1 MTTDVIPDFEK
12 RPEEAAGMP
21 GTVADAAGP
30 GQRLREARVALG
42 LSQADVCRQLHLEP
56 KIVTALEADDYKK
69 LPPPTFV
76 SGYLRNYARLV
87 NLPVEVVMADYE
99 RLGFATQP
107 PVRLGTTA
115 NKKPEHKS
123 DKAVRI
129 TSYLIA
135 LAVIVALVAW
145 WQYQESSEPQQQI
158 TAPDSAELLSPEIP
172 SELPA
177 QPLVPQPP
185 DAISPSGVEGG
196 AVQPLPVAPEAA
208 GQALPSQPGDAP
220 AAPSPSPQSSAGTAG
235 AQSDMA
241 RAPVPAVPAQSTQPP
256 SASLDRATVQL
267 RFDTDSW
274 VEINDANGKRLFYAM
289 GKAGEVKSLKGPAP
303 FDVVLGHAPGVKIEY
318 NGVPFDQKPYTRGEV
333 AAFTLGKPIET
344 KR

>member
-12 RPEEAAGMP
+12 RPEEAADVP
-21 GTVADAAGP
+21 GTVVDAIGP
-30 GQRLREARVALG
+30 GRRLLEARVALG

-87 NLPVEVVMADYE
+87 NLPVDVVMADYE
-99 RLGFATQP
+99 RLGFVTQP

-135 LAVIVALVAW
+135 LAVIVALVVW
-145 WQYQESSEPQQQI
+145 WQYQENSEPQQQI
-158 TAPDSAELLSPEIP
+158 TAPGSDAQLLSPEIP

-177 QPLVPQPP
+177 QPLVPQAP
-185 DAISPSGVEGG
+185 DAISPPGVEGG
-196 AVQPLPVAPEAA
+196 AAQP
-208 GQALPSQPGDAP
+208 QPGGAP
-220 AAPSPSPQSSAGTAG
+220 AAPVPSPQSSA
-235 AQSDMA
+235 
-241 RAPVPAVPAQSTQPP
+241 PVPVAPAAASAQLTQPS

-267 RFDTDSW
+267 RFEKDSW
-274 VEINDANGKRLFYAM
+274 VEINDANGKRLFYAI
-289 GKAGEVKSLKGPAP
+289 GKAGEVKSLQGPAP

-318 NGVPFDQKPYTRGEV
+318 NGVPFDQKPYTQGEV
-333 AAFTLGKPIET
+333 ATFTLGKPVEAT
-344 KR
+344 R

>member
-12 RPEEAAGMP
+12 RPEEAASVP
-21 GTVADAAGP
+21 GPVADATGP
-30 GQRLREARVALG
+30 GRRLREARDALG
-42 LSQADVCRQLHLEP
+42 MSQADVCRQLHLEP

-99 RLGFATQP
+99 RLGFVTQP

-135 LAVIVALVAW
+135 LAVIVALVVW

-158 TAPDSAELLSPEIP
+158 TAPDSAELLSPEMP
-172 SELPA
+172 PELPA

-185 DAISPSGVEGG
+185 EAISPSGVEGG
-196 AVQPLPVAPEAA
+196 LPVAPDAA
-208 GQALPSQPGDAP
+208 GQVLPQPGAAP
-220 AAPSPSPQSSAGTAG
+220 ATPTPSPQSSL
-235 AQSDMA
+235 
-241 RAPVPAVPAQSTQPP
+241 PVPAQPTPSP

-267 RFDTDSW
+267 RFEKDSW

-289 GKAGEVKSLKGPAP
+289 GKAGETKSLKGPAP

-318 NGVPFDQKPYTRGEV
+318 NGAPFDQKPYTQGEV
-333 AAFTLGKPIET
+333 ATFTLGKPVEAT
-344 KR
+344 R

>member
-1 MTTDVIPDFEK
+1 MTADVIPDFEK
-12 RPEEAAGMP
+12 RPEEAADVP
-21 GTVADAAGP
+21 GAVADAIGP
-30 GQRLREARVALG
+30 GRRLLEARVALG

-56 KIVTALEADDYKK
+56 KLVTALEADDYKQ

-87 NLPVEVVMADYE
+87 DLPVDVVMADYE

-135 LAVIVALVAW
+135 LVVIVALVVW
-145 WQYQESSEPQQQI
+145 WQYQENSEPQQQS
-158 TAPDSAELLSPEIP
+158 TVSDNVAPLSPDAA
-172 SELPA
+172 SELPV

-185 DAISPSGVEGG
+185 EAISPSGVESG
-196 AVQPLPVAPEAA
+196 VVPPLPAAPEAA
-208 GQALPSQPGDAP
+208 GQALPQPGGAP
-220 AAPSPSPQSSAGTAG
+220 VAPSASPQSLS
-235 AQSDMA
+235 
-241 RAPVPAVPAQSTQPP
+241 PVPVAPAVPAQSTQP
-256 SASLDRATVQL
+256 SSGSLDHATVQL
-267 RFDTDSW
+267 RFETDSW

-303 FDVVLGHAPGVKIEY
+303 FDVVLGHAAGVKIEY
-318 NGVPFDQKPYTRGEV
+318 NGVPFDQKPYTHGEM
-333 AAFTLGKPIET
+333 ATFTLGKPVET
-344 KR
+344 TR

>member
-12 RPEEAAGMP
+12 RPEEAADVP
-21 GTVADAAGP
+21 GTVVDAIGP
-30 GQRLREARVALG
+30 GRRLLEARVALG

-87 NLPVEVVMADYE
+87 NLPVDVVMADYE
-99 RLGFATQP
+99 RLGFVTQP

-135 LAVIVALVAW
+135 LAVIVALVVW
-145 WQYQESSEPQQQI
+145 WQYQENSEPQQQI
-158 TAPDSAELLSPEIP
+158 TAPDSGAQLLSPEIP

-177 QPLVPQPP
+177 QPLVPQAPG
-185 DAISPSGVEGG
+185 AISPPGVEGG
-196 AVQPLPVAPEAA
+196 AAQP
-208 GQALPSQPGDAP
+208 QPGGAP
-220 AAPSPSPQSSAGTAG
+220 AAPVPSPQSSA
-235 AQSDMA
+235 
-241 RAPVPAVPAQSTQPP
+241 PVPVAPAAASAQLTQPP

-267 RFDTDSW
+267 RFEKDSW
-274 VEINDANGKRLFYAM
+274 VEINDANGKRLFYAI
-289 GKAGEVKSLKGPAP
+289 GKAGEVKSLQGPAP

-318 NGVPFDQKPYTRGEV
+318 NGVPFDQKPYTQGEV
-333 AAFTLGKPIET
+333 ATFTLGKPVEAT
-344 KR
+344 R

>member
-1 MTTDVIPDFEK
+1 MTVDVIPDFEK
-12 RPEEAAGMP
+12 RPEEAAGVP
-21 GTVADAAGP
+21 DPVADATGP
-30 GQRLREARVALG
+30 GRRLREAREALG
-42 LSQADVCRQLHLEP
+42 LSQADVCGQLHLES

-135 LAVIVALVAW
+135 LVVIVALVVW
-145 WQYQESSEPQQQI
+145 WQYQENSEPQQQI
-158 TAPDSAELLSPEIP
+158 TVPDGDAHLLSPEIP

-185 DAISPSGVEGG
+185 EAISPSGVEDG
-196 AVQPLPVAPEAA
+196 A
-208 GQALPSQPGDAP
+208 AP
-220 AAPSPSPQSSAGTAG
+220 AAPAPS
-235 AQSDMA
+235 
-241 RAPVPAVPAQSTQPP
+241 APVPAVIPIQPTPPP
-256 SASLDRATVQL
+256 SGSLDNATVQL
-267 RFDTDSW
+267 RFEADSW
-274 VEINDANGKRLFYAM
+274 VEINDANGKRLFYAI
-289 GKAGEVKSLKGPAP
+289 GKAGEAKSLKGPAP
-303 FDVVLGHAPGVKIEY
+303 FDVVLGQAPAVKIEY

-333 AAFTLGKPIET
+333 ATFTLGKPAEVT
-344 KR
+344 R

>member
-1 MTTDVIPDFEK
+1 MTVDVIPDFEK
-12 RPEEAAGMP
+12 RPEEAAGVP
-21 GTVADAAGP
+21 GTVADATGP
-30 GQRLREARVALG
+30 GRRLREAREALG
-42 LSQADVCRQLHLEP
+42 LSQADVCGQLHLES

-87 NLPVEVVMADYE
+87 NLPVEVVLEDYE

-135 LAVIVALVAW
+135 LVVIVALVVW
-145 WQYQESSEPQQQI
+145 WQYQENSEPQQQI
-158 TAPDSAELLSPEIP
+158 TVPDGDAHLLSPEIP

-185 DAISPSGVEGG
+185 DAVGSSGVEGG
-196 AVQPLPVAPEAA
+196 VAQPQPSGAPV
-208 GQALPSQPGDAP
+208 
-220 AAPSPSPQSSAGTAG
+220 
-235 AQSDMA
+235 
-241 RAPVPAVPAQSTQPP
+241 APVPAPQSSVPVPAVIPAQPSLPP
-256 SASLDRATVQL
+256 SGSLDRATVQL
-267 RFDTDSW
+267 RFEADSW
-274 VEINDANGKRLFYAM
+274 VEINDANGKRLFYAI
-289 GKAGEVKSLKGPAP
+289 GKAGEVKSLQGPAP
-303 FDVVLGHAPGVKIEY
+303 FDVVLGQAPAVKIEY

-333 AAFTLGKPIET
+333 ATFTLGKPAEVT
-344 KR
+344 R